1 MVTRKFHFEDFFT
14 VEVRKIEQDLSYD
27 YSVDGV
33 AGTVMECLDD
43 KLSPGL
49 YDTLYDLL
57 LGFNNSAQLELA
69 EDLLDFTLG
78 HVIHTTNC
86 PSMDYVLYT
95 CYTWIA
101 EEQGILDDEAIQE
114 MLNDFKF

>member
-1 MVTRKFHFEDFFT
+1 MKKKRFSLTDCLTED
-14 VEVRKIEQDLSYD
+14 VKVIEQDLSYD

-33 AGTVMECLDD
+33 AGTVMECLED
-43 KLSPGL
+43 KVSPGL

-114 MLNDFKF
+114 MLNDF

>member
-1 MVTRKFHFEDFFT
+1 MKKKRLALSDCLTED
-14 VEVRKIEQDLSYD
+14 VKVIEQDLSYD

-33 AGTVMECLDD
+33 AGTVMECLEE
-43 KLSPGL
+43 KVSPGL

>member
-1 MVTRKFHFEDFFT
+1 MTRRKFNFEDFFT

-33 AGTVMECLDD
+33 AGTVMECLED

-57 LGFNNSAQLELA
+57 LGFNNSAQLEMA
-69 EDLLDFTLG
+69 DNLLDFVCSNVMHSTG
-78 HVIHTTNC
+78 IYTA
-86 PSMDYVLYT
+86 DYVLAQLYL
-95 CYTWIA
+95 CIA
-101 EEQGILDDEAIQE
+101 TGKGIVKREVVEHWLET
-114 MLNDFKF
+114 NNY